1 MSKEKMYYMHCVIGL
16 IIMFGFGF
24 LPAPAP
30 ITVLGMQMLGVFFG
44 LLYLWST
51 CGLIWPSVAGFVALA
66 VFGAGNADSITKLTF
81 GNSQVMMMVFVTA
94 VVVACQEAGVF
105 EYLINWMMTRKFLNG
120 NPWGLSIIFF
130 VAAFA
135 LSALSSSVPVIFML
149 WAMFYGVCQQVG
161 LKKGSSYVNTMLV
174 GIVFAACCGSS
185 LFPFKDT
192 ALVFIAAYTNMSG
205 VTVPYLPYIILMFC
219 ISAAAIGLYLL
230 AMRFVFRVD
239 VSPLKNITTESFKK
253 DLPSMS
259 RLQKFLSI
267 YSIALVFVIA
277 LPVVANF
284 SAAGWAKSLSN
295 LSMVGMSWLLFMVLA
310 LIKVEGQPVLN
321 FGRIANKLP
330 WDLVFLLGAAMA
342 VSGILTGEGTG
353 VKEFVSGIIT
363 PIFTGRS
370 EFVFLMLLCA
380 ITLILTNIANNAVV
394 AFMML
399 TVTYIFSTQFPINQ
413 PLAISFINLTCI
425 IAFLLPASSMFG
437 AMLYANSEWIEAKR
451 IPVLAVTIVLIVF
464 VVLLVLGIPLGT
476 LLYR

>member
-310 LIKVEGQPVLN
+310 LIKVEGRPVLN

>member
-1 MSKEKMYYMHCVIGL
+1 MSKEKIYYLHCLIGL

-30 ITVLGMQMLGVFFG
+30 ITALGMQMLGVFFG

-51 CGLIWPSVAGFVALA
+51 CGLIWPSVAGFIALA

-94 VVVACQEAGVF
+94 VVLACQEAGVF
-105 EYLINWMMTRKFLNG
+105 EYLINYMMTRKFLNG
-120 NPWGLSIIFF
+120 NPWGLSIVFF
-130 VAAFA
+130 AAAFI

-149 WAMFYGVCQQVG
+149 WAMFYTICRQVG
-161 LKKGSSYVNTMLV
+161 LQKGSSYVNLMLI

-185 LFPFKDT
+185 LLPFKDT

-205 VTVPYLPYIILMFC
+205 VTVPYLPYILLMLC
-219 ISAAAIGLYLL
+219 VSIAAIGCYLL
-230 AMRFVFRVD
+230 TMRFIFRVD
-239 VSPLKNITTESFKK
+239 VTPLKTISTESFRK
-253 DLPSMS
+253 DLPPMS
-259 RLQKFLSI
+259 GLQKFLCV
-267 YSIALVFVIA
+267 YSVAMVFVIA
-277 LPVVANF
+277 LPVAANF
-284 SAAGWAKSLSN
+284 STAIWAKSLGR
-295 LSMVGMSWLLFMVLA
+295 LSMVGMSWILFMILA
-310 LIKVEGQPVLN
+310 LIKVEGKPVLN
-321 FGRIANKLP
+321 FGKLASSLP

-342 VSGILTGEGTG
+342 VSGVLTGEGTG
-353 VKEFVSGIIT
+353 VKEFVSGLIT
-363 PIFTGRS
+363 PLFTGRS
-370 EFVFLMLLCA
+370 EFVFLALLCA

-437 AMLYANSEWIEAKR
+437 AMLYANNEWIEAKR
-451 IPVLAVTIVLIVF
+451 IPAIAVTIVLIVF
-464 VVLLVLGIPLGT
+464 AVLLVLGIPLGT